1 MNTLFYNPAQILT
14 VTTNLKNYKRGNE
27 LKEIGV
33 LSNHSILVSDGLI
46 KDLIP
51 NIELDKYS
59 FDEKIDLTKKIILPG
74 LVECHT
80 HLVFAG
86 SRALEFNQ
94 RLNGKSYEQIAKSGG
109 GINST
114 VKAVRQSSFEELV
127 SLSKPR
133 IERFIEQGVT
143 TLEIKSGYGLSFYD
157 EIKILEVIE
166 QLNKLYEIE
175 IVPTFLGAHTFPPE
189 YNNDKDRYIDIL
201 TEELIPYISE
211 NNLAKWCD
219 GFCEITAFSPA
230 QIRKVFQAAKINN
243 MEIKLHTDQF
253 NSIGG
258 LELALEMEAKSVDH
272 LEIINSE
279 KTLLFE
285 NVETVAVLLPGVSYS
300 LKYNFAPSRHLIN
313 NNAIVALA
321 TDYNPG
327 SSHINNISL
336 IWGLAAFNMGMS
348 LEEIISSYTI
358 NSAKALNLSHQ
369 IGSIE
374 IGKNADFSIF
384 NTTDY
389 TDLLYNFGNN
399 LNVKTVKKGKVIY
412 ER

>member
-127 SLSKPR
+127 ALSKPR
-133 IERFIEQGVT
+133 IENFIEQGVT

-175 IVPTFLGAHTFPPE
+175 ILPTFLGAHTFPPE

-219 GFCEITAFSPA
+219 GFCEVTAFSHA

-272 LEIINSE
+272 LEIIKSE

-285 NVETVAVLLPGVSYS
+285 NVETTAVLLPGVSFS
-300 LKYNFAPSRHLIN
+300 LKYDFAPSRQLIN

-384 NTTDY
+384 NTSDY